1 MISSNDIAIN
11 QYNQENKLLKK
22 EKKLHTQFIID
33 LTNENIE
40 INKKLSDY
48 EKLFDNY
55 QDLLKDIF
63 KKELDNIRINYGF
76 LKEFYYD
83 EIYLAKSI
91 IQELSITI
99 DDILLK

>member
-1 MISSNDIAIN
+1 MISSNDIAIS
-11 QYNQENKLLKK
+11 QYNQEMKLLKK

-48 EKLFDNY
+48 EKLLNNY
-55 QDLLKDIF
+55 QDHLKDLF
-63 KKELDNIRINYGF
+63 KKELDNIRINYAL
-76 LKEFYYD
+76 LKESYYD
-83 EIYLAKSI
+83 EINLAKSI